1 MEKEMQT
8 KLDQARA
15 KFHAAVNS
23 GNQAEEDST
32 WADYMDVFFQVSQ
45 YNKTHGTKI
54 LPTIHP
60 LPV

>member
-1 MEKEMQT
+1 MEEMQN

-45 YNKTHGTKI
+45 YNKAHGTKI
-54 LPTIHP
+54 LPTILP

>member
-1 MEKEMQT
+1 MEEMQN

-32 WADYMDVFFQVSQ
+32 WADYMQVFFQVSQ
-45 YNKTHGTKI
+45 YNKAHGTKI
-54 LPTIHP
+54 LPTILP